1 MNIGSRKKLHFHPN
15 IYITL
20 YFNVSS
26 TLLQKNRNTD
36 FRGGGEGGGG
46 RGGLIIGSLWY
57 AVSVS

>member
-26 TLLQKNRNTD
+26 TLLRKNRNTD
-36 FRGGGEGGGG
+36 FLGGGGGG